1 MRENI
6 SIELFSKFTYE
17 DDISSE
23 SELFDCQEAMSM
35 LDEARMG
42 KMDAKKVEEL
52 FLYDPKET

>member
-52 FLYDPKET
+52 FRYDPKET